1 MIDWHSHV
9 LPKMDD
15 GSRSIEES
23 LKLINMQHRQG
34 VDKII
39 ATPHFY
45 ANDESV
51 NSFLERRQA
60 SFELLKP
67 NLAPNAPQIIL
78 GAEVKYYHGISKMEN
93 LKALRAQD
101 SEILLL
107 EMPFSRWTEY
117 MLREITEMSLMGNVK
132 LVLAHIERYL
142 SLQSR
147 EVMEKVYSGEIFT
160 QVNASFFA
168 NLSTRRKAVAMLRQ
182 GKIHFVG
189 SDCHNTTSR
198 PPRLDSAFAVIERKL
213 GPGFLIQMDEYGQS
227 MLV

>member
-1 MIDWHSHV
+1 MIDWHSHI

-15 GSRSIEES
+15 GSESVEES
-23 LKLINMQHRQG
+23 LKLINELDRQG
-34 VDKII
+34 ISKII

-51 NSFLERRQA
+51 DSFLERRQA

-67 NLAPNAPQIIL
+67 NLPDTAPQIIL
-78 GAEVKYYHGISKMEN
+78 GAEVKYYHGISKMAG
-93 LKALRAQD
+93 LKELRAQG

-107 EMPFSRWTEY
+107 EMPFAKWTEY
-117 MLREITEMSLMGNVK
+117 MMREITEISLMGDVK
-132 LVLAHIERYL
+132 LTLAHIERYL
-142 SLQSR
+142 AMQSR
-147 EVMEKVYSGEIFT
+147 EVIERILTEEFFV

-168 NLSTRRKAVAMLRQ
+168 NLASRHKAVAMLRQ

-189 SDCHNTTSR
+189 SDCHNLTSR
-198 PPRLDSAFAVIERKL
+198 PPRLDKAYAVIEKKF
-213 GPGFLIQMDEYGQS
+213 GSDFVNQMSEYGYS